1 MLPAGDRRWAEALAA
16 FDEVVDLAGPARQA
30 RLQVIGSTD
39 PELQLAVER
48 LLAADSR
55 AGAILV
61 HLEADPGD
69 ETGDAD
75 PLQLVGRTVSHFRII
90 EAIARG
96 GMGVVYRA
104 EDIRLERPVALKV
117 PFAARFFDPAAK
129 QRFRQEARLAGG
141 LDHAN
146 LCPVYETGE
155 TADGDLFYTM
165 PLYEG
170 ETLKARLAR
179 EDRLPLAQ
187 ALAVA
192 AQLAQGLGAA
202 HQGGI
207 VHRDLK
213 PANVMLLPDGAVK
226 ILDFGLAKASDL
238 TLTGS
243 WARLG
248 TIAYMAPEQVQGLKV
263 DGRADLWALGVVLYE
278 MLTGSRPFGGG
289 HEIGVAHAILHQPAP
304 RASALRDDLPAEL
317 DDLIDTCL
325 RKDPAERY
333 SSAEELAEA
342 LGGIR
347 PDEGARLSR
356 RLRRA
361 GVVLSRHPR
370 WRTSLIV
377 ATVVLVLATGAGLA
391 RRGTTAT
398 PPPVSLAV
406 LPFDRVGD
414 SAVTDYLAVGLS
426 DGIGTDLRQLRGAV
440 VPGYITTAVYRQAP
454 RSPQQIGAEQ
464 KVGAVLRGSVRRRD
478 DRVLVDAH
486 LLRTEDGKRLW
497 DGRYE
502 RPVSQIQEIQRDVV
516 RATAATL
523 RIRQT
528 GAERGRWDQLATTDP
543 GAYDIYLQ
551 GRAVELAGQRSKG
564 WSPIPD
570 EDVRR
575 AVALYSRAR
584 DLDPGFAMARAR
596 LALMHAASAGTFDTT
611 DGRREQARVEAEAA
625 LRRLPGLAEAR
636 EALASYWILKGD
648 AAKAIEELGPAV
660 AASPNDANLRLAL
673 GSALEQASRLDEA
686 VSEYAHAMQLEPG
699 NLVAA
704 INAAMAY
711 NWLRRREE
719 AMQAFD
725 HAIALAPDNYEIQM
739 IKGMAYLRWK
749 GTPDTLAAIMERIPP
764 EWDPGGGATYSRYTA
779 LWIQR
784 RYADAL
790 AALARSRSELFSDGA
805 LYEPFPLL
813 RARLYQA
820 MGDRKM
826 ARATFNAAR
835 TMIEDSVAADPTD
848 PRRRIP
854 LGLAYAGLG
863 RTTEAVRE
871 ARRALELAPTAKNA
885 GLATVVM
892 GGAAEVFAQVG
903 DVDEALE
910 LLELLFSMPAG
921 RNASVPFLR
930 VWPGFD
936 PLRKDPRFE
945 DLLNRFAAA
954 R

>member
-16 FDEVVDLAGPARQA
+16 FDEVVDLEGPARQA

-55 AGAILV
+55 AGAMLV
-61 HLEADPGD
+61 HLDGDPGD
-69 ETGDAD
+69 ETVDAD
-75 PLQLVGRTVSHFRII
+75 PFQLVGRTVSHFRIV

-104 EDIRLERPVALKV
+104 QDIRLERPVALKV
-117 PFAARFFDPAAK
+117 PFAARYFDPAAK

-141 LDHAN
+141 LDHPN

-155 TADGDLFYTM
+155 TSDGDLFYTM

-170 ETLKARLAR
+170 ETLKARLSR
-179 EDRLPLAQ
+179 EGRLPLAQ

-192 AQLAQGLGAA
+192 AQLAHGLGAA

-248 TIAYMAPEQVQGLKV
+248 TIAYMAPEQVQGHKV

-278 MLTGSRPFGGG
+278 MVTGNRPFGGG

-317 DDLIDTCL
+317 DELIDTCL
-325 RKDPAERY
+325 HKNPAERY
-333 SSAEELAEA
+333 SSAEELAGA
-342 LGGIR
+342 LGRIR
-347 PDEGARLSR
+347 PNEGARFPR

-361 GVVLSRHPR
+361 GVLLARHPR
-370 WRTSLIV
+370 WRASLIV
-377 ATVVLVLATGAGLA
+377 ATMVLVLAAAAGLT
-391 RRGTTAT
+391 RRGTNAAQ
-398 PPPVSLAV
+398 PSVSLAV

-414 SAVTDYLAVGLS
+414 SAGTDYLAVGLS
-426 DGIGTDLRQLRGAV
+426 DGIGTELRQLHGAV
-440 VPGYITTAVYRQAP
+440 VPGYLTTAVYRQSH

-464 KVGAVLRGSVRRRD
+464 QVGAVLRGSIRRRD
-478 DRVLVDAH
+478 DRVLVDAQ

-497 DGRYE
+497 GGHYE
-502 RPVSQIQEIQRDVV
+502 RPVRQLQEIQRDVV

-523 RIRQT
+523 RIRPT
-528 GAERGRWDQLATTDP
+528 GAERARLDQLATTDP
-543 GAYDIYLQ
+543 DAYDTYLQ
-551 GRAVELAGQRSKG
+551 GRAVELAGQRGNG
-564 WSPIPD
+564 WSGLTD
-570 EDVRR
+570 EEVRR
-575 AVALYSRAR
+575 AVSLYSRAR
-584 DLDPGFAMARAR
+584 ELDPGFAMAHAR
-596 LALMHAASAGTFDTT
+596 LALMHATSAGTYDTT
-611 DGRREQARVEAEAA
+611 DGRREQARVEAETA
-625 LRRLPGLAEAR
+625 LRRRPGLAEAR
-636 EALASYWILKGD
+636 RALASYWILKGD
-648 AAKAIEELGPAV
+648 AAKAVEELGPAV
-660 AASPNDANLRLAL
+660 AAYPNDASLRMAL
-673 GSALEQASRLDEA
+673 GEALAQAGRMEEA
-686 VSEYAHAMQLEPG
+686 AGEYAHAMRLEPG

-704 INAAMAY
+704 LGAAMEY

-719 AMQAFD
+719 AMRAFD
-725 HAIALAPDNYEIQM
+725 HAIALAPDDYEIQM

-764 EWDPGGGATYSRYTA
+764 GWDSGGAAAYSRYTA
-779 LWIQR
+779 RWIQR

-790 AALARSRSELFSDGA
+790 AALARSRSELFRDGF

-820 MGDRKM
+820 MGDRQK
-826 ARATFNAAR
+826 ARATFNRAR
-835 TMIEDSVAADPTD
+835 TIIADSVAADPTD

-871 ARRALELAPTAKNA
+871 ARRALELAPTAKDA

-892 GGAAEVFAQVG
+892 GGAAEVFAQAG
-903 DVDEALE
+903 KSDEALE

-921 RNASVPFLR
+921 RTVTVALLR

-945 DLLNRFAAA
+945 ELLNRFATT

>member
-16 FDEVVDLAGPARQA
+16 FDEVVELEGPARQA

-39 PELQLAVER
+39 PELQLAIER

-61 HLEADPGD
+61 HLDGDPGD
-69 ETGDAD
+69 DTMDGD

-117 PFAARFFDPAAK
+117 PFAARYFDPAAK

-179 EDRLPLAQ
+179 EGRLPLAQ

-192 AQLAQGLGAA
+192 AQLAHGLGAA

-248 TIAYMAPEQVQGLKV
+248 TIAYMAPEQVQGHKV

-278 MLTGSRPFGGG
+278 MVTGTRPFGGG

-304 RASALRDDLPAEL
+304 RASALRDDLSAEL

-342 LGGIR
+342 LGRIR
-347 PDEGARLSR
+347 PDEGARLRR

-361 GVVLSRHPR
+361 GVLLARHPR
-370 WRTSLIV
+370 WRTSVIV
-377 ATVVLVLATGAGLA
+377 ATVVLVLAAAAGLT
-391 RRGTTAT
+391 RRGMTS
-398 PPPVSLAV
+398 PPAPVSLAV

-426 DGIGTDLRQLRGAV
+426 DGIGTELRQLHGV
-440 VPGYITTAVYRQAP
+440 IVPGYVSTAGYRQAR

-464 KVGAVLRGSVRRRD
+464 KVGAVLRGRIQRQD
-478 DRVLVDAH
+478 DRVLLAAQ

-502 RPVSQIQEIQRDVV
+502 RPVSQIQEIQRDIV

-523 RIRQT
+523 RIRPT
-528 GAERGRWDQLATTDP
+528 GAERVRLDQLATTDP
-543 GAYDIYLQ
+543 GAYDTYLQ

-596 LALMHAASAGTFDTT
+596 LALMHAASARTFDTT

-625 LRRLPGLAEAR
+625 LRRRPGLAEAR
-636 EALASYWILKGD
+636 EALASYWILKGN
-648 AAKAIEELGPAV
+648 AAKAIEELGLAV
-660 AASPNDANLRLAL
+660 ATYPNDATLRVAL
-673 GSALEQASRLDEA
+673 GDALSQGGRLDEA
-686 VSEYAHAMQLEPG
+686 VGEYAHAMRLEPG
-699 NLVAA
+699 NLMAA
-704 INAAMAY
+704 ISAAMAY

-739 IKGMAYLRWK
+739 IKGQAYLRWK
-749 GTPDTLAAIMERIPP
+749 GTPDTLADIMEHIPP
-764 EWDPGGGATYSRYTA
+764 EWDPGGAATYSRYTA

-790 AALARSRSELFSDGA
+790 AALARARSELYSDGA

-820 MGDRKM
+820 MGDRQM
-826 ARATFNAAR
+826 ARATFNTAR
-835 TMIEDSVAADPTD
+835 RIIGDSVAADPTD
-848 PRRRIP
+848 PRRRIA
-854 LGLAYAGLG
+854 LGFAYAGLG

-871 ARRALELAPTAKNA
+871 ARRALELAPTAA
-885 GLATVVM
+885 VVM
-892 GGAAEVFAQVG
+892 GGAAEVFTQAG
-903 DVDEALE
+903 KSDEALK

-921 RNASVPFLR
+921 RTVTAALLR

-945 DLLNRFAAA
+945 ELLNRFAAT